1 MPKFG
6 LITEGIT
13 DQIVIENILV
23 GYFDNPDIIV
33 NPLQPLRDETDK
45 SRMAN
50 GGGWTLVFDHCRSAQ
65 FQDAFSF
72 NDYIII
78 QIDTDVCDETGYD
91 ISKTKVETETELSL
105 NELIE
110 QVREKLKDLIGQ
122 DFYNAYA
129 EQIIFAVAVHSTECW
144 LLPLYYTDKNKSET
158 KGCLN
163 RLNRELAKKEKFT
176 ISAKDTEYY
185 EFVSRKYHKHKT
197 LMSKYKDN
205 PSLKIF
211 IEELEKREIA
221 IDD

>member
-45 SRMAN
+45 NRTTN
-50 GGGWTLVFDHCRSAQ
+50 GGGWTLVFDHCRSDK

-78 QIDTDVCDETGYD
+78 QIDTDTCDEIGYD
-91 ISKTKVETETELSL
+91 ISKTEVGTGIELL
-105 NELIE
+105 PEKLIE
-110 QVREKLKDLIGQ
+110 KVCLRLKEMIGI
-122 DFYNAYA
+122 DFYN
-129 EQIIFAVAVHSTECW
+129 EVQNRIIFAISVHSAECW
-144 LLPLYYTDKNKSET
+144 LLPIYYKDRNNSATKS
-158 KGCLN
+158 CLD
-163 RLNRELAKKEKFT
+163 RLNRILATKGQFT
-176 ISAKDTEYY
+176 ISAKDTDYY
-185 EFVSRKYHKHKT
+185 DAISRKYLKHKF
-197 LMSKYKDN
+197 LMSKYKHN

-211 IEELEKREIA
+211 IEELEKREIV
-221 IDD
+221 IND

>member
-45 SRMAN
+45 ALMAN
-50 GGGWTLVFDHCRSAQ
+50 YGGWTLVFEHCSSKI
-65 FQDAFSF
+65 FKEAFLF

-78 QIDTDVCDETGYD
+78 QIDTDTSDDIGYD
-91 ISKTKVETETELSL
+91 ISKNEAGTGREFVPD
-105 NELIE
+105 ELIE
-110 QVREKLKDLIGQ
+110 KVREKLKHLIGQ
-122 DFYNAYA
+122 TFYNAYS
-129 EQIIFAVAVHSTECW
+129 ERIIFAIAVHSTECW
-144 LLPLYYTDKNKSET
+144 LLPLYYNDKNKSET

-163 RLNRELAKKEKFT
+163 RLNRELIKKEKFT
-176 ISAKDTEYY
+176 ISAKDTDYY
-185 EFVSRKYHKHKT
+185 EFVSSKYCKHKT

-205 PSLKIF
+205 PSLKVF
-211 IEELEKREIA
+211 IEELEEREIVV
-221 IDD
+221 DD

>member
-45 SRMAN
+45 KRTAN
-50 GGGWTLVFDHCRSAQ
+50 GGGWTLVFEHCSSGS

-78 QIDTDVCDETGYD
+78 QIDTDICDDIGYD
-91 ISKTKVETETELSL
+91 ISKTDVETERELTP

-110 QVREKLKDLIGQ
+110 QVCGKLKDLIGQ
-122 DFYNAYA
+122 DFYNAYSKR
-129 EQIIFAVAVHSTECW
+129 IIFAIAVHSAECW

-163 RLNRELAKKEKFT
+163 RLNRELTKKEKFT
-176 ISAKDTEYY
+176 ISAKDTNYY
-185 EFVSRKYHKHKT
+185 EFVSSKYCKKKT
-197 LMSKYKDN
+197 LMSKYKHN

-211 IEELEKREIA
+211 IEELEKREIV
-221 IDD
+221 IDG